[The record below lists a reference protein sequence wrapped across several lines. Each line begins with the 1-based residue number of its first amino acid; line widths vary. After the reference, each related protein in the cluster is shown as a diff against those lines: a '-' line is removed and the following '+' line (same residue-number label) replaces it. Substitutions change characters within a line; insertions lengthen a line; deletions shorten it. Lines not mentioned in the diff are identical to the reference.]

1 LSSLSVFDALD
12 HLASNI
18 LLPLGG
24 VALAVFGGWMVPPR
38 LLADQLGLS
47 GPGNRALVLLLRYAV
62 PLGIAAAS
70 ILPILFER
78 T

>member
-24 VALAVFGGWMVPPR
+24 VALAVFGGWVVPPR
-38 LLADQLGLS
+38 LLAGQLGLS
-47 GPGNRALVLLLRYAV
+47 EAGNRALLFLLRYAV
-62 PLGIAAAS
+62 PLGIVAAS
-70 ILPILFER
+70 ILPILFDR
-78 T
+78 R